1 MLGVRLRVWCALV
14 LVLGLSGALAACGA
28 GSTTSVGA
36 DVDGG
41 PGADGGAPGDGG
53 NDGGGSTCTSGTS
66 WTRGTI
72 GSSLMRP
79 GDTCISC
86 HAGTGNAPAFIIA
99 GTVYPTRHEPILCN
113 GLAGVSVIITDAK
126 GVETTLTSN
135 SVGNFACGLTA
146 RSGFPTCNPT
156 FPVSAR
162 IVAANNKTASMID
175 PQMTGDCNSCH
186 TETGLNNAPGRI
198 SAP

>member
-1 MLGVRLRVWCALV
+1 MLA
-14 LVLGLSGALAACGA
+14 LVLGLSGVLAACGG
-28 GSTTSVGA
+28 GSTTSVGP

-41 PGADGGAPGDGG
+41 PGGDGSAPGDEGG
-53 NDGGGSTCTSGTS
+53 SDVGGGSLCTSGAP

-72 GSSLMRP
+72 GSPLMRP

-126 GVETTLTSN
+126 GAETTLTSN

-146 RSGFPTCNPT
+146 RSGFPACNPT

-162 IVAANNKTASMID
+162 IVAASNKTASMID

-186 TETGLNNAPGRI
+186 TETGMNNAPGRI